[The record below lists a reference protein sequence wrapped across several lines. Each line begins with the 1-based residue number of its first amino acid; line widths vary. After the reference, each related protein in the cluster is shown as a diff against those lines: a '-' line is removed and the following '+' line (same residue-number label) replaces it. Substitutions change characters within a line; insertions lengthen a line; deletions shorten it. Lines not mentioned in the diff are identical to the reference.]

1 MKISAPKK
9 NTWWIGCILLVL
21 GVVAF
26 ILPFVG
32 VTMLPGWLD
41 KLFFFA
47 SSLLY
52 TLATAMK
59 GL

>member
-9 NTWWIGCILLVL
+9 NTWWIGCILLIL
-21 GVVAF
+21 GAVAF
-26 ILPFVG
+26 ILPLVG
-32 VTMLPGWLD
+32 INLPVGWLD
-41 KLFFFA
+41 KLFFFV
-47 SSLLY
+47 SSLLL